1 MVIKVVENI
10 KNETLG
16 IQKKKMSFEQ
26 KIILE
31 TTMEKILKTNFQGYS
46 EAISTI
52 EKSIKRQDKEVLIV
66 AINKKFLFYMTFQ
79 LDMMYTESNF
89 PHPIGSSD

>member
-1 MVIKVVENI
+1 MIIKVVEYI
-10 KNETLG
+10 KNKTFG

-52 EKSIKRQDKEVLIV
+52 EKSIKRQDKEVLMV
-66 AINKKFLFYMTFQ
+66 AINKKFLFYMTF
-79 LDMMYTESNF
+79 
-89 PHPIGSSD
+89 